1 MIEHTGQE
9 SPDFKNQ
16 LANNPQ
22 ATEERRILLEVMK
35 ISQLENEKAT
45 GKLNLDHLKRKNYGE
60 LTAKRTQESTNP
72 TPNKKVPAQTSVG
85 EKK

>member
-1 MIEHTGQE
+1 
-9 SPDFKNQ
+9 
-16 LANNPQ
+16 
-22 ATEERRILLEVMK
+22 MK
-35 ISQLENEKAT
+35 ISKLENDKAT

-72 TPNKKVPAQTSVG
+72 TPNKKGPGPASVA

>member
-1 MIEHTGQE
+1 
-9 SPDFKNQ
+9 
-16 LANNPQ
+16 
-22 ATEERRILLEVMK
+22 MK
-35 ISQLENEKAT
+35 ISKLENEKAT

-72 TPNKKVPAQTSVG
+72 TPNKKVPAPASVG